1 MVGTKPN
8 RWAEIRE
15 RTLADPVMGERYER
29 TRRSVLATRRL
40 LQLIDAE
47 RERAGLTKAELAERV
62 GATPSAVRRL
72 LTSEGSNPTL
82 RTLLGLFDALDLEF
96 SVGPK
101 KRARKSRAARTSPQ
115 QMPRGVPE

>member
-1 MVGTKPN
+1 MTGTKPN

-15 RTLADPVMGERYER
+15 RALADPAMRERYER
-29 TRRSVLATRRL
+29 TRRSVTATRQL

-72 LTSEGSNPTL
+72 LTAEDSNPTL

-96 SVGPK
+96 SVKPK
-101 KRARKSRAARTSPQ
+101 KRARQSRAAHTSPERL
-115 QMPRGVPE
+115 PVGVSE